1 MKCGAPT
8 NLPNPRACLQNT
20 SYGTDRCWLH
30 QQPGGKLLIRMLGK
44 NREHVRLCCE
54 HQSVTIE
61 GPAIR
66 HIDYLRTLLLDNNH
80 PCYAEI
86 RDRYHVVVGC

>member
-8 NLPNPRACLQNT
+8 THPDRFLCLQNA

-30 QQPGGKLLIRMLGK
+30 QRPGGQLLVRMLGK

-61 GPAIR
+61 GLTSG
-66 HIDYLRTLLLDNNH
+66 HVDYLRTLLWDNRH

-86 RDRYHVVVGC
+86 RERYRVVLS